1 MPTGSATPDLDQRKS
16 RRALIGVILFG
27 LVLLASPL
35 LWQAWTASTELD
47 GKRQV
52 FDVASPRPLSAVL
65 GCLVKRPTG
74 GLSLSIVSPNHF
86 ANNLRGIVVRIEPR
100 GQGTRI
106 RAWIAEGS
114 DLAASERAQLESCA
128 A

>member
-1 MPTGSATPDLDQRKS
+1 M
-16 RRALIGVILFG
+16 ILFG

-35 LWQAWTASTELD
+35 LWQAWTASTELS

-74 GLSLSIVSPNHF
+74 GLSLSIVSRNHL
-86 ANNLRGIVVRIEPR
+86 ANSARGIVVRIEPR
-100 GQGTRI
+100 GQGSRI
-106 RAWIAEGS
+106 RAWIAEGN
-114 DLAASERAQLESCA
+114 DLSAEELAQLESCA
-128 A
+128 AR

>member
-1 MPTGSATPDLDQRKS
+1 MDQRKS

-35 LWQAWTASTELD
+35 LWQAWTAASELD

-52 FDVASPRPLSAVL
+52 YDVASPRPLSAVL
-65 GCLVKRPTG
+65 ACLVKRPTG
-74 GLSLSIVSPNHF
+74 GLSLSIMSPNHF
-86 ANNLRGIVVRIEPR
+86 ANSARGIVVRIEPR
-100 GQGTRI
+100 GQGSRI

-114 DLAASERAQLESCA
+114 DLSASERAQLESCA

>member
-1 MPTGSATPDLDQRKS
+1 MDQRKS
-16 RRALIGVILFG
+16 RRTLIGVILFG
-27 LVLLASPL
+27 LALLASPL
-35 LWQAWTASTELD
+35 LWQVWTASTELD

-52 FDVASPRPLSAVL
+52 FDVASPRPLSAVI

-86 ANNLRGIVVRIEPR
+86 ADAQRGIAVRIEPR
-100 GQGTRI
+100 GQGSRI
-106 RAWIAEGS
+106 RVWIAEGL
-114 DLAASERAQLESCA
+114 DLSAAERAQLESCA